1 MVEPDACG
9 AFCAVTIDDPRSAT
23 GSAAHVA
30 HETEDKAGE
39 ARHSKVMQVLGR
51 FGDVCYGVIHVV
63 VAVLTVRLIFGRP
76 GHEVDQK
83 GAVAT
88 IAAQPFGEVV
98 LWFVAIGLVAFGIWQ
113 LLMATTGFAYV
124 DDRGR
129 RIGKRIG
136 TGGRAVAVL
145 FIAVSTFRLL
155 VSSSAGRSSNGESQ
169 TFTAKLMGV
178 TGGRL
183 LVGAVGIG
191 IVVAAGVIAWRG
203 IQRKFVQDLDL
214 GRVSAKSARLTKL
227 LGSIGFAAKG
237 VVYAIVGV
245 LILVATI
252 QFNPKRAV
260 GLDGALRTLAGQ
272 PLGVGLLVVV
282 ALGLAAYG
290 GYCFFEA
297 RCRRS

>member
-1 MVEPDACG
+1 MA
-9 AFCAVTIDDPRSAT
+9 IDNARSAT
-23 GSAAHVA
+23 GSAERAA
-30 HETEDKAGE
+30 HETEGKAEE

-51 FGDVCYGVIHVV
+51 FGDICYGVIHLV
-63 VAVLTVRLIFGRP
+63 VAILAVRLVFGRP

-88 IAAQPFGEVV
+88 IAAEPFGEVV
-98 LWFVAIGLVAFGIWQ
+98 LWFVAIGLVAFAIWQ
-113 LLMATTGFAYV
+113 LLMATTGFGYV
-124 DDRGR
+124 EDKSGR
-129 RIGKRIG
+129 IRKRIG
-136 TGGRAVAVL
+136 AGGRGIAVL

-155 VSSSAGRSSNGESQ
+155 VSSSAGKSGNGESQ
-169 TFTAKLMGV
+169 TFTAKLMSV

-191 IVVAAGVIAWRG
+191 IVVAAAVIAWRG
-203 IQRKFVQDLDL
+203 IKRTFVQDLDL
-214 GRVSAKSARLTKL
+214 SRVSPKSARLTEL
-227 LGSIGFAAKG
+227 LGEVGFAAKG
-237 VVYAIVGV
+237 VGYAIVGV
-245 LILVATI
+245 LVLVAAI

-272 PLGVGLLVVV
+272 PLGIGLLVVV
-282 ALGLAAYG
+282 ALGLACYG